1 MSKPPFSAGSLEVQG
16 NIVNCLI
23 VIAHPLENSLCK
35 HLANKTIAHLKT
47 KGYQITVK
55 DLYSEGFNPVLNKP
69 ERESYYLKEFNGQQV
84 STDIDQL
91 KQAESLVLIFPTWW
105 FSFPA
110 ILKGW
115 FDRVWAPGH
124 AYEHASDYGPIKQ
137 CLSNLK
143 EMKVVTTLG
152 SPWWVDTFVLRKP
165 VKKTLKYALLGAC
178 ATNCKF
184 KMLSLYNSEK
194 LNKSKVDKFIEKI
207 ESNF

>member
-1 MSKPPFSAGSLEVQG
+1 M
-16 NIVNCLI
+16 NCL
-23 VIAHPLENSLCK
+23 VVVAHPLENSLCK
-35 HLANKTIAHLKT
+35 YLTEKTITHLKK
-47 KGYQITVK
+47 KGYQVTVK
-55 DLYSEGFNPVLNKP
+55 DLYNEGFNPVLSKA
-69 ERESYYLKEFNGQQV
+69 ERESYYQNMFDDHQV
-84 STDIDQL
+84 NSDIKQL
-91 KQAESLVLIFPTWW
+91 KQVECLVLIFPTWW

-137 CLSNLK
+137 CLNNLK
-143 EMKVVTTLG
+143 EMKVITTLG
-152 SPWWVDTFVLRKP
+152 SPWWVDAFVLRKP
-165 VKKTLKYALLGAC
+165 VKKILKLALLGAC

-194 LNKSKVDKFIEKI
+194 LSKEKINKFVDRI

>member
-1 MSKPPFSAGSLEVQG
+1 M
-16 NIVNCLI
+16 NCLVI
-23 VIAHPLENSLCK
+23 VVHPLENSLCK
-35 HLANKTIAHLKT
+35 YLAEKTTTHLKK
-47 KGYQITVK
+47 KGYQVTVK
-55 DLYSEGFNPVLNKP
+55 DLYSEGFDPVLSKP
-69 ERESYYLKEFNGQQV
+69 ERESYYQNKFDEYQV
-84 STDIDQL
+84 SGDIEQL

-143 EMKVVTTLG
+143 EMKVITTLG
-152 SPWWVDTFVLRKP
+152 SPWWVDTFVMRQP
-165 VKKTLKYALLGAC
+165 VKKVLKFALLGAC
-178 ATNCKF
+178 TTNCKF

-194 LNKSKVDKFIEKI
+194 LSKEKVNKFVGKI

>member
-1 MSKPPFSAGSLEVQG
+1 MK
-16 NIVNCLI
+16 CLV
-23 VIAHPLENSLCK
+23 VIAHPLESSLCK
-35 HLANKTIAHLKT
+35 YLAEKTIAHLKN
-47 KGYQITVK
+47 KGYQVTIK
-55 DLYSEGFNPVLNKP
+55 DLYNEGFDPVLNKV
-69 ERESYYLKEFNGQQV
+69 ERESYYKEEFNGDHV
-84 STDIDQL
+84 TNDIEQL
-91 KQAESLVLIFPTWW
+91 KEAESLVLIFPTWW

-152 SPWWVDTFVLRKP
+152 APWWVDTFVLRKP

-194 LNKSKVDKFIEKI
+194 LNKSKVDKFIGKI